1 VRNNLEEVLNIINP
15 MTSTVFWSIIVF
27 IILIII
33 LWRFVLKPVN
43 KIIVKRQEEIQEA
56 VNIADRQRQE
66 AQKFIEDQKLELEAA
81 KKESRQIIEDSKAAA
96 RKIKEE
102 IEEKA
107 SEKSRTILDSALEEI
122 KAERDRSIFAVKN
135 LIVEIAMDAT
145 EKIIGK
151 SLSEEEHK
159 KLIEESLK
167 EVQKI

>member
-1 VRNNLEEVLNIINP
+1 MRNNLEEVLNIINP

-27 IILIII
+27 IILIVV

>member
-27 IILIII
+27 IILIVI